1 VVDIYLEYEGDL
13 HCAAKHGPSGAVL
26 ATDAPVDNHGRG
38 GSFSPTDLV
47 ATALG
52 TCMATV
58 MGILAGK
65 RGQTLTGMKV
75 HVKKQMSAS
84 PPRRIARLTV
94 ALTIPATASV
104 GLAGRAALE
113 QEALNCP
120 VRLSLLDAIEVPV
133 SFDWQGD

>member
-1 VVDIYLEYEGDL
+1 
-13 HCAAKHGPSGAVL
+13 VL
-26 ATDAPVDNHGRG
+26 ATDAPIDNHGRG
-38 GSFSPTDLV
+38 ASFSPTDLV

-58 MGILAGK
+58 MGILARK
-65 RGQTLTGMKV
+65 QEQTLTGMKV

-94 ALTIPATASV
+94 ALTIPHTATASV